1 MLKMAMKGYC
11 LGINRLVYLIGVSA
25 SVLMPLLA
33 LTVGFEVFSR
43 YVLGTPTIWA
53 YDVSLFLFGYIAAL
67 GGALAQQNKAHI
79 NVDVLYLS
87 VSARFKSL
95 FNLLTYSLAIFF
107 LAVVL
112 MMSFGKFEEAIEF
125 NYRRQSE
132 WAPTMAHFWVMMMV
146 ACSAFILQFTS
157 DILQDVYFLFT
168 ERELLDQQEEICDDN
183 NKTDYTPAGMED
195 V

>member
-1 MLKMAMKGYC
+1 MLSKVLTAYC
-11 LGINRLVYLIGVSA
+11 LGINRLVYWIGLSA
-25 SVLMPLLA
+25 SVLMPILA
-33 LTVGFEVFSR
+33 ATVAFEVFSR
-43 YVLGTPTIWA
+43 YVLGAPTIWA

-87 VSARFKSL
+87 VSIRVRSM
-95 FNLLTYSLAIFF
+95 FNLISYSLAIFF

-112 MMSFGKFEEAIEF
+112 MMSFGKFEEAMEF

-132 WAPTMAHFWVMMMV
+132 WAPSMAHFWVMMMV
-146 ACSAFILQFTS
+146 ACGAFIVQFTS
-157 DILQDVYFLFT
+157 DMVQDLYYVVTGKALI
-168 ERELLDQQEEICDDN
+168 EQESEVNGQQDTLVEQ
-183 NKTDYTPAGMED
+183 AGD